1 MKTDRLI
8 GILSLLLQQE
18 KCTIKSLSERFEV
31 SRRTVSRDIQSLCM
45 AGIPVCTV
53 SGQNGGVSIM
63 DGYKID
69 KTLLTRADMQA
80 IFAGLQSLDSI
91 CGTKKYQQLMGKLS
105 VAEQPSR
112 HIDIDLG
119 SWYKDSL
126 IPKIS
131 HILAAIEAE
140 ELLSFTYY
148 APGRESTRIVEPYSV
163 VFRWSSW
170 YLWGYC
176 KTRSGFRLFKLNRI
190 QDMKQ
195 TGQRF
200 DPRPL
205 PDFDCDGTPLFPQTI
220 QAVILF
226 DPSSKW
232 KLIEQFGPESF
243 STQPDG
249 RLLFRSGFAD
259 KNNLFGFLF
268 SFGVTAELAEPQE
281 FRMEYGKMLQA
292 MAEKHLS

>member
-69 KTLLTRADMQA
+69 RTLLTRADMQA

-105 VAEQPSR
+105 VTEQPSR

-126 IPKIS
+126 VPKIS

-148 APGRESTRIVEPYSV
+148 APGRESARIVEPYSV
-163 VFRWSSW
+163 VFRWASW

-176 KTRSGFRLFKLNRI
+176 TSRNDFRLFKLNRI
-190 QDMKQ
+190 QDLKQ
-195 TGQRF
+195 TGQHF
-200 DPRPL
+200 TPRQL
-205 PDFDCDGTPLFPQTI
+205 PPFDCDGTAVYPETV
-220 QAVILF
+220 QAAVLF
-226 DPSSKW
+226 DVSSKW
-232 KLIEQFGPESF
+232 RLIEQFGPESF
-243 STQPDG
+243 NTQPDG
-249 RLLFRSGFAD
+249 RLLFLSGFAGKD
-259 KNNLFGFLF
+259 DLFGFLL
-268 SFGVTAELAEPQE
+268 SFGFTAELMEPQE
-281 FRMEYGKMLQA
+281 LRTEYGRMLQA
-292 MAEKHLS
+292 MAEKHLT

>member
-18 KCTIKSLSERFEV
+18 KCTIRSLSERYEV
-31 SRRTVSRDIQSLCM
+31 SRRTISRDIQTLCM
-45 AGIPVCTV
+45 AGIPLYTAA
-53 SGQNGGVSIM
+53 GQNGGVSIM

-69 KTLLTRADMQA
+69 RTLLTKADIQA
-80 IFAGLQSLDSI
+80 IFSGLQSLDSI

-105 VAEQPSR
+105 ASEQPSR
-112 HIDIDLG
+112 NIDIDLG

-148 APGRESTRIVEPYSV
+148 APDRESARIVEPYSV
-163 VFRWSSW
+163 VFRWASW

-176 KTRSGFRLFKLNRI
+176 TSRNDFRLFKLNRI

-195 TGQRF
+195 TRQRF
-200 DPRPL
+200 TPRQL
-205 PDFDCDGTPLFPQTI
+205 PPFDCDGTQVYSATV
-220 QAVILF
+220 QAAVLF
-226 DPSSKW
+226 DASSKW
-232 KLIEQFGPESF
+232 RLVEQFGPESF
-243 STQPDG
+243 NTQPDG
-249 RLLFRSGFAD
+249 RLLFRSGFAGKD
-259 KNNLFGFLF
+259 NLFGFLM
-268 SFGVTAELAEPQE
+268 SFGFTAELVEPQE
-281 FRMEYGKMLQA
+281 LRNEYGKMLQA
-292 MAEKHLS
+292 MAEKHLT